1 MHRCVILALGMLELR
16 MLSRPRVILDGKT
29 VTEFVSSKALALL
42 CYLALNPVH
51 QSREALAGMLW
62 GTLPDKRARGNLRVL
77 LHNLRQ
83 LAPGYIETT
92 RHKVTFVA
100 EKPHWID
107 VNAFEEAAQQEQT
120 PQSWTDAVA
129 LYEEDFLQEVRVEA
143 APALEGWLERE
154 RQRLRLALVD
164 MLRRLSEWYEYQGR
178 WKDAAAATR
187 RSLEIE
193 PWREE
198 GHRRLMLLL
207 ARQEKYSAALRQYDR
222 CRQALSTNLNIEPAQ
237 ATRTLYERIR
247 RRRSRPQTAIPS
259 PPTPLFGREHTLKAL
274 RSRMLTPGCRL
285 LTLYGPGG
293 IGKTRLALSLVQRMR
308 KHFLDGVCYIPL
320 TEVSPLRHV
329 ALAIA
334 DALDISLEGPRA
346 FDLQLLQQLKGAEVL
361 LVLDNVEQR
370 LDAAEFVQR
379 LLATVPDAHVLAVS
393 RVILNIAEEWTY
405 ELGGLALPDLT
416 QPDPQAPAAQL
427 FLRQAQQQQP
437 DFTPEGDEWHDVA
450 KICHLLEGIP
460 LALQQAASWLRVLSC
475 RELVRELEV
484 RAHHISYLPPQ
495 RHSRQHSMQAV
506 LEQSWQMLDENERSV
521 LVRLSVLRVGFTREA
536 ARAVAGATLP
546 VLAEL
551 AGHSWLSR
559 EPGADRFTM
568 HEILR
573 RFAYEK
579 LAQQPGAAAETKMAH
594 ARFFARFIEQK
605 QRGLQGPQ
613 LQNTIAAIARE
624 LGNISAGW
632 RYALDYELLDLALQY
647 LNSFFWI
654 YESAGWYAEGL
665 ETSKEALER
674 LPAFSEGSAPAA
686 LVERMLAI
694 AMTSHGWFLFR
705 TGDYRA
711 STRELAAAVEQS
723 RSHGSRLELGLA
735 LFFYGFNNQLMGRNE
750 RALNLLDESHR
761 LFEREKW
768 VLGTLLCKGVLTLA
782 RLALGQY
789 EEAEALVEHA
799 RPLARNWKGHRIWS
813 NHLYLEGNCAQA
825 RGDLEA
831 AEHYFRASLK
841 EAQEIGDTWNVALCH
856 HFLGLLETRRQN
868 YLSAK
873 EWEKKALVLMERLGE
888 KLGMSYCLSGVGW
901 AELGGG
907 DPASARDSFRRA
919 LALASEISVPPQML
933 EALAGFGASFLH
945 EGRKEAS
952 KELLSLVASHPA
964 TPHAVHQQAR
974 NLLGP
979 QNRDSDGHHPDPDAS
994 LDRLVSA
1001 LLEEEGP

>member
-1 MHRCVILALGMLELR
+1 MLELR
-16 MLSRPRVILDGKT
+16 MLSRPRVIVDNNS
-29 VTEFVSSKALALL
+29 VTDFVSSKALALL

-107 VNAFEEAAQQEQT
+107 VNAFEEASLQDSS
-120 PQSWTDAVA
+120 PQSWEKAVA

-143 APALEGWLERE
+143 APALEGWLDRE
-154 RQRLRLALVD
+154 RRRLRLALVD
-164 MLRRLSEWYEYQGR
+164 MLRRLSEWYEHQGR
-178 WKDAAAATR
+178 WKDAAGATR

-207 ARQEKYSAALRQYDR
+207 ARQEKYSAALRQYER
-222 CRQALSTNLNIEPAQ
+222 CRQALSTNLNLEPAQ
-237 ATRTLYERIR
+237 ATQKLYERIR
-247 RRRSRPQTAIPS
+247 RRRSRPQIAIPS
-259 PPTPLFGREHTLKAL
+259 PPTPLFGRENDLEEL
-274 RSRMLTPGCRL
+274 RSRMLTPSCRL

-293 IGKTRLALSLVQRMR
+293 IGKTRLALSLAQGVRE
-308 KHFLDGVCYIPL
+308 HFLDGVCYISL
-320 TEVSPLRHV
+320 TEVSSVRHI

-334 DALDISLEGPRA
+334 DTLGISLEGPRA
-346 FDLQLLQQLKGAEVL
+346 FDVQLLRQLDGAEVL

-370 LDAAEFVQR
+370 LDAADFVQR

-405 ELGGLALPDLT
+405 ELGGLALPDLA

-437 DFTPEGDEWHDVA
+437 GFTAEGDEWHAVA
-450 KICHLLEGIP
+450 EICHLLEGIP

-484 RAHHISYLPPQ
+484 SAHHISYLPPQ

-506 LEQSWQMLDENERSV
+506 LEQSWQMLDENERAV
-521 LVRLSVLRVGFTREA
+521 LVRLSLLRAGFTRDA

-551 AGHSWLSR
+551 AGHSWLSH
-559 EPGADRFTM
+559 EPGAGRFTM

-573 RFAYEK
+573 RFAQEK
-579 LAQQPGAAAETKMAH
+579 LMEQPGTAAEAKKAH

-613 LQNTIAAIARE
+613 LSSTIAAIARE

-632 RYALDYELLDLALQY
+632 RYTLDFKLPDLALQY
-647 LNSFFWI
+647 INSFFWI

-674 LPAFSEGSAPAA
+674 LPAFGEGSAPAA

-711 STRELAAAVEQS
+711 SRRELAAAVEQL
-723 RSHGSRLELGLA
+723 RSHGTPRELGLA
-735 LFFYGFNNQLMGRNE
+735 LFFLGFNNQLMGHNE
-750 RALNLLDESHR
+750 RALHLLHESHR

-768 VLGTLLCKGVLTLA
+768 LLGTLLCTGVLTLA
-782 RLALGQY
+782 RLALGQV
-789 EEAEALVEHA
+789 EEAEALVENA
-799 RPLARNWKGHRIWS
+799 RPLARNWRGHRIWS
-813 NHLYLEGNCAQA
+813 NHLYLEGHCAQV
-825 RGDLEA
+825 RGDLEE
-831 AEHYFRASLK
+831 AEHNFRASLSV
-841 EAQEIGDTWNVALCH
+841 AREIGDTWNVALCH

-868 YLSAK
+868 YFSAR
-873 EWEKKALVLMERLGE
+873 EWEEKALSLMERLGE
-888 KLGMSYCLSGVGW
+888 KLGMSYCLLGVGW
-901 AELGGG
+901 AELGSG
-907 DPASARDSFRRA
+907 DPASARDSFGHA

-933 EALAGFGASFLH
+933 EALSGFGASFLH
-945 EGRKEAS
+945 EGRKESS

-964 TPHAVHQQAR
+964 TPHAVQQQAR

-979 QNRDSDGHHPDPDAS
+979 QNRDRDRHHPDPDAS
-994 LDRLVSA
+994 LDRLVSS
-1001 LLEEEGP
+1001 LLEEEGT